1 MEPYLYQY
9 LSKEKVKDM
18 AEAFHKCLGLSV
30 SILDADGSVLIA
42 CGEPLCYCRH
52 IQSKLGNN
60 ACHVL
65 RKNAC
70 RHAIVLGES
79 YIFSCHANLYNIL
92 FPLTIHK
99 NTLLGSVLVGPF
111 VMEQVDSSLLEG
123 LDEVLHASVSFM
135 LELYESAREIP
146 VLLPSQ
152 VTPLSKLI
160 FYLFSDSVS
169 GNLSLLTMN
178 QDKLYQQS
186 RINEAIQRYKS
197 FEYYPNTVYPYQLEQ
212 QLITKVKSGNIS
224 EAKGI
229 LNDLMGSVLFS
240 EGSSLSA
247 IKNRSIELSAI
258 LSRAIIQSGAEAA
271 SSLKINNQF
280 IQTVQDTETLED
292 LCFRLQEVV
301 EEFTATA
308 FPTKENDTK
317 NAEPIK
323 QALQYI
329 SHNFASP
336 ITLQEVA
343 EQVNLSASYF
353 STLFKQVC
361 NTSFKEYLT
370 MIRIE
375 ESKRL
380 LANTSDSIIDI
391 AVAVGFGDQSYFTKV
406 FRKYTGLT
414 PKQYR

>member
-9 LSKEKVKDM
+9 ISKDKLKDM
-18 AEAFHKCLGLSV
+18 AEAFHKCLQLSV
-30 SILDADGSVLIA
+30 SVLDAEGTTLIA

-52 IQSKLGNN
+52 IQSRLGEN
-60 ACHVL
+60 ACLGL

-111 VMEQVDSSLLEG
+111 VMEQVDTSLLAG
-123 LDEVLHASVSFM
+123 VDELLHSSVSFM
-135 LELYESAREIP
+135 LELYESAQEIP

-160 FYLFSDSVS
+160 YYLFSDSIS
-169 GNLSLLTMN
+169 GSTSLLTMN
-178 QDKLYQQS
+178 QNKLYQQS
-186 RINEAIQRYKS
+186 KINEAIQRYKS
-197 FEYYPNTVYPYQLEQ
+197 FEYFTNNAYPYQLEQ
-212 QLITKVKSGNIS
+212 QLITKVKTGNIS
-224 EAKGI
+224 EARGI
-229 LNDLMGSVLFS
+229 LNDLLGNVLFA
-240 EGSSLSA
+240 EGSSLAA

-258 LSRAIIQSGAEAA
+258 LSRAIIESGAEAA
-271 SSLKINNQF
+271 STLKINNQF
-280 IQTVQDTETLED
+280 IQIVQETETLDD

-301 EEFTATA
+301 EEFTGKA
-308 FPTKENDTK
+308 FPSKDHDSKGN
-317 NAEPIK
+317 EPIRL
-323 QALQYI
+323 ALQYI
-329 SHNFASP
+329 SRNFATP

-343 EQVNLSASYF
+343 EHVNLSAPYF
-353 STLFKQVC
+353 SGLFKQVC
-361 NTSFKEYLT
+361 GTSFKEYLT

-380 LANTSDSIIDI
+380 LTNTSDSIIDI

-406 FRKYTGLT
+406 FRKHTGLT